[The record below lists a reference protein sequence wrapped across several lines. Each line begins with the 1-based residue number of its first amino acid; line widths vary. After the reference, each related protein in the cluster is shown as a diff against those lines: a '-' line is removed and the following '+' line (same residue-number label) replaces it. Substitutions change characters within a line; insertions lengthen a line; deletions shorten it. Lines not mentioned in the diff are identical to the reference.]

1 VFVRQA
7 ILYDL
12 FIKQLLCGNDEF
24 SLFGIDKKWK
34 VKDRPSI
41 EWIFYFKNI
50 TDNDIKYIL
59 MHESFYFYKIVWQF
73 SDECCSHFFIC
84 KNDDKRN

>member
-41 EWIFYFKNI
+41 E
-50 TDNDIKYIL
+50 
-59 MHESFYFYKIVWQF
+59 
-73 SDECCSHFFIC
+73 
-84 KNDDKRN
+84 